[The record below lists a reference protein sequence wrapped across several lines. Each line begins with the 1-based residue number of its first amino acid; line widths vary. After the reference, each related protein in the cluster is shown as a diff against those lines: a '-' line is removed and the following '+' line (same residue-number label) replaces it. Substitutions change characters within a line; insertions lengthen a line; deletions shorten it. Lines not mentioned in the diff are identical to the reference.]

1 MQDLPIHPWLIN
13 TVGFVIGTVFGIVAH
28 RTHFCA
34 VGSIADVLNMGS
46 WTRARMWLL
55 AVATAC
61 LGLWALEAGGWVDP
75 GQSIYAG
82 TRLPWLSIIVGGLMF
97 GAGMV
102 LASGCTGKTLIR
114 LGAGNL
120 KSLVVFLVL
129 GLTAYMTLRGVFGV
143 WRVATIDRVFLEL
156 EAAQTL
162 PALIAS
168 ASGAGGA
175 SFERW
180 IAPVIGAGL
189 LTFSLASR
197 TLWREERSAVWG
209 GLAIGG
215 VIIAGWWTTG
225 WLAFVPEH
233 PDTLEP
239 AYISTQLNRP
249 ESLSLAAPYAY
260 LIELLTLWSDQSR
273 KLTFGIASALGI
285 VVGAFV
291 HARMTGR
298 WRAEIFPSAS
308 DFGRHLLGAA
318 LMGTGGVL
326 AMGCTVGQGLSG
338 LSTLSL
344 GALIATASMI
354 AGAVAMMKFDYWRLA
369 R

>member
-13 TVGFVIGTVFGIVAH
+13 AVGFVLGTLFGLIAH

-34 VGSIADVLNMGS
+34 LGSISDALNMGS

-55 AVATAC
+55 AVATAS
-61 LGLWALEAGGWVDP
+61 LGLWGLEMAGWVDP
-75 GQSIYAG
+75 GQSVYAG
-82 TRLPWLSIIVGGLMF
+82 TRLPWLSILLGGLMF

-102 LASGCTGKTLIR
+102 LASGCTSKTLIR

-143 WRVATIDRVFLEL
+143 WRVATIDRVFVEL
-156 EAAQTL
+156 EPGQTL
-162 PALIAS
+162 PALIAA
-168 ASGAGGA
+168 ASGWAGI
-175 SFERW
+175 EPW
-180 IAPVIGAGL
+180 ITPLIGAGL
-189 LTFSLASR
+189 LLIALARR
-197 TLWREERSAVWG
+197 TLWHEERSALWG
-209 GLAIGG
+209 GLGIGL
-215 VIIAGWWTTG
+215 VIAAGWWTTG

-239 AYISTQLNRP
+239 AYLATQLNRP
-249 ESLSLAAPYAY
+249 ESLSLVAPYAY

-291 HARMTGR
+291 HARLTGS
-298 WRAEIFPSAS
+298 WHAEIFPNAG

-318 LMGTGGVL
+318 LMGIGGVL
-326 AMGCTVGQGLSG
+326 AVGCTVGQGLSG
-338 LSTLSL
+338 LSSLSL
-344 GALIATASMI
+344 GAVIATASMI
-354 AGAVAMMKFDYWRLA
+354 AGAVAMMKIHYWRLT